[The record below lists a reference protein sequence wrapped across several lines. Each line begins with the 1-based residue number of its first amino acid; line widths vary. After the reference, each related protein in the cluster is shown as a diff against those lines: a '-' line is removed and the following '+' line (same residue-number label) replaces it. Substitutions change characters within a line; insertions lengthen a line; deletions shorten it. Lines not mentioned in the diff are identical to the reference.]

1 MTGNKNYTKRKK
13 LDIKNADIIINM
25 KKIKIVLA
33 FILMAGVAIVFESC
47 GNKRE
52 PGRVYMPDMTYSRAF
67 EAYAPNNLAAENINY
82 VPYPVVGTIRR
93 GDLFPYPLPND
104 SNGYR
109 MSAQIKDPL
118 PPLDTIQMAEAQ
130 RLFNINCAICHGP
143 KLDAQGPLSTGG
155 KIPAVANL
163 TLKQYVD
170 MPVGTMFHSITYG
183 KNNMGSYASQL
194 TREQRWMVIQYVKS
208 QQLKASAP
216 ADSTK
221 STGGEGMAKD
231 STKTG
236 K

>member
-1 MTGNKNYTKRKK
+1 MKK
-13 LDIKNADIIINM
+13 LKIIVAFM
-25 KKIKIVLA
+25 LA
-33 FILMAGVAIVFESC
+33 ATLITVFESC
-47 GNKRE
+47 DSKRE
-52 PGRVYMPDMTYSRAF
+52 PGKIYMPDMTYSRAY
-67 EAYAPNNLAAENINY
+67 EAYAPNNLKQENINY
-82 VPYPVVGTIRR
+82 VQYPVEGTIRR

-104 SNGYR
+104 SNGYK

-155 KIPAVANL
+155 KIGGVANL

-170 MPVGTMFHSITYG
+170 MPVGTMFHSVTYG

-208 QQLKASAP
+208 KQLEGSAA

-221 STGGEGMAKD
+221 SDSGTKKD
-231 STKTG
+231 STTSK
-236 K
+236 

>member
-1 MTGNKNYTKRKK
+1 MWQPLVT
-13 LDIKNADIIINM
+13 
-25 KKIKIVLA
+25 
-33 FILMAGVAIVFESC
+33 VFESC
-47 GNKRE
+47 DSKRE
-52 PGRVYMPDMTYSRAF
+52 PGKIYMPDMAYSRAY
-67 EAYAPNNLAAENINY
+67 EAYAPNNLKKENINY
-82 VPYPVVGTIRR
+82 IPYPVEGTIRR

-104 SNGYR
+104 SNGYK

-170 MPVGTMFHSITYG
+170 MPVGTMFHSVTYG

-194 TREQRWMVIQYVKS
+194 TRKQRWMVIQYVKS
-208 QQLKASAP
+208 KQLEGSAP

-221 STGGEGMAKD
+221 SYRRFCSERFYNSK
-231 STKTG
+231 KI
-236 K
+236 KI